1 MRKKSVAII
10 GKGPSVKKCSKTF
23 IDKFDTIVACG
34 RPIFN
39 NKYEKYIGNRV
50 HYDYA
55 NRTSTPYTKE
65 ERKRL
70 GIIRTIDTGSGS
82 PVRESFKYKDLD
94 PSTGILAFHEYV
106 TNSEFDKISLIGFDL
121 FQVDNRMYYFDND
134 EFDLSV
140 KWLWE
145 DGTYDKDGNLTKIS
159 GHNTELTYEYLMSMI
174 DLYPEKMFHIISS
187 YTFEKRKNLVLQ

>member
-1 MRKKSVAII
+1 MRKKSVAIV

-23 IDKFDTIVACG
+23 IDKFTTVVACG

-39 NKYEKYIGNRV
+39 DKYKKYIGNRV

-70 GIIRTIDTGSGS
+70 GIIYTIDTGSDS
-82 PVRESFKYKDLD
+82 SIRESFKYKDLD

-106 TNSEFDKISLIGFDL
+106 TNSEYDKISLIGFDL
-121 FQVDNRMYYFDND
+121 FQVDNKMYYFDND
-134 EFDLSV
+134 EFDSAV
-140 KWLWE
+140 DWLWK
-145 DGTYDKDGNLTKIS
+145 DGTYDKDGNLTKVS

-174 DLYPEKMFHIISS
+174 DLYPEKMFHVISS
-187 YTFEKRKNLVLQ
+187 YNFEKRDNLVVI